1 MSSTEWDSEW
11 DDEERSPWDEE
22 EAPGEQGLLRR
33 EAPVLYDVFLRFAV
47 RFATDRAAAT
57 FVRCF
62 GFAYTRSA
70 TTARGRTAW
79 LNFRC
84 AAADAVDAALQAA
97 VAIRSVTDEKRLMLG
112 GARPQATRFHDARV
126 KGPVSSAEL
135 VRAHQEREAALA
147 KARAWGL
154 THDSLVAQADGQPL
168 LEERRTDPLDRSP
181 APDDRQL
188 PPGATGGG

>member
-1 MSSTEWDSEW
+1 MFTEWDE
-11 DDEERSPWDEE
+11 DERSPWDEE
-22 EAPGEQGLLRR
+22 APPEEQGLLQR
-33 EAPVLYDVFLRFAV
+33 EAPLLHDVFLRFAV
-47 RFATDRAAAT
+47 RFGTPREAST

-62 GFAYTRSA
+62 GLVYTRSA
-70 TTARGRTAW
+70 TTARGPTAW

-97 VAIRSVTDEKRLMLG
+97 VAIRSVTEEKRLMLD

-126 KGPVSSAEL
+126 KGPVSSPEL

-154 THDSLVAQADGQPL
+154 TRDSLVAQANGQPL
-168 LEERRTDPLDRSP
+168 LAERRSDPLDRSP
-181 APDDRQL
+181 APEGRRL
-188 PPGATGGG
+188 PPAGDSG